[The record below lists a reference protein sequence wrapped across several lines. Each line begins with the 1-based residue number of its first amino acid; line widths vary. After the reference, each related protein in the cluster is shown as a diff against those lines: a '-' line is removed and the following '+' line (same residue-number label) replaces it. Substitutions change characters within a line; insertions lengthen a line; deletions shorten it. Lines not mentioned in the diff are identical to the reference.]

1 MYYPILTPTDVDA
14 VVRAQA
20 LLDFARL
27 ELDLAIAG
35 AHAARAHLQS
45 SRERHRIAE
54 AAYLRRLRDPE
65 VASRGWSFMDAKG
78 RESAMYSLAELV
90 PLAREVPTLRVNCG
104 MQELSLRLADALN
117 SQRAFLKAMRQAA
130 SAGAALAEAEEAL
143 GPAEA
148 KTIRTAVHSAARRV
162 TAVGEKGTGWHPP
175 FFFQAGGPRNAVRP
189 SISICLVPA
198 TDPVLATQVAP
209 AEARHAAAKAALDYT
224 RQSYR
229 RWSLGGQLYSPA
241 ELKDGLDAE
250 PAIGDASVFDPE
262 ACPSRRLPARD
273 AVAAWEASCRLAK
286 AAAVACMD
294 LGGAR
299 SIPSFGIDS
308 ECWLLDAQGPPSA
321 PCCLRDLR
329 SWVETAD
336 LGPYATVRHFNRPDL
351 PLPAAHACFFKEL
364 DAVVWGVEG
373 GERAMGGGEGEAS
386 ERNDEQTT
394 TTDGGCEALC
404 RRGEPACA
412 DDGHQNDSPSERTGL
427 GKTPEGCIHR
437 GERREA
443 VGKDVEGRQGEEG
456 GGGTPRG
463 DKGERGAEGSGMASF
478 DVIKHFITSLPMP
491 KRRAGATPFPAK
503 RPAPPPLVCAPRA
516 RARVDAK
523 DGGGDSQGGDLRE
536 DISDER
542 EGEED
547 KEEEKGEGEEGKEE
561 EEKGEEDEEEERGQK
576 EEEQGQ
582 EEKEEQ
588 GQEEKEE
595 QGQEEEGFCEGS

>member
-148 KTIRTAVHSAARRV
+148 K
-162 TAVGEKGTGWHPP
+162 
-175 FFFQAGGPRNAVRP
+175 
-189 SISICLVPA
+189 
-198 TDPVLATQVAP
+198 VAP

-229 RWSLGGQLYSPA
+229 RWSLGGQLYTPA

-308 ECWLLDAQGPPSA
+308 ECWLLDAQGAPSA

-412 DDGHQNDSPSERTGL
+412 DNGHQNDSPSERTGL

-491 KRRAGATPFPAK
+491 KRRAGATPFPVK

-516 RARVDAK
+516 RARVDAE

-547 KEEEKGEGEEGKEE
+547 KEEEEKGEGEEGNE
-561 EEKGEEDEEEERGQK
+561 EEKGEEDEEEDEEEEERGQK
-576 EEEQGQ
+576 EKEEQGQ

-588 GQEEKEE
+588 GQEEKEV
-595 QGQEEEGFCEGS
+595 FCEGS